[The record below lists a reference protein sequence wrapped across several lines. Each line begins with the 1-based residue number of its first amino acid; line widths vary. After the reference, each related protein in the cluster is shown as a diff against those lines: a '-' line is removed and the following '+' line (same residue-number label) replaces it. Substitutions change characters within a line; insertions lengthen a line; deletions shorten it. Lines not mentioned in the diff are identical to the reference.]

1 MGARLVSL
9 YRKPHRF
16 PVGIQRAVSLLHH
29 AEAQMNRLLCFD
41 HFDRFKRDMLAAH
54 VLVQSYAAAEQHG
67 DEVNRDFVNETGFD
81 G

>member
-1 MGARLVSL
+1 
-9 YRKPHRF
+9 
-16 PVGIQRAVSLLHH
+16 
-29 AEAQMNRLLCFD
+29 
-41 HFDRFKRDMLAAH
+41 MLAAH